1 MMSVTMSR
9 FALALFAAAMLAGTS
24 APAGATSDAGGDMD
38 AGMAMGGGMHSRPD
52 GRAPAGVMGDHVL
65 MKGAWS
71 VAYPTMRMEMDGNRS
86 GTDRLSDA
94 EVLAAFPV
102 AATRMTMDMH
112 MLSAMYGLSEALSFM
127 VMAPYIDIS
136 MEHVTRTGVRFTTE
150 SSGFGDVSLSGV
162 YRLFQSAGHEVLLNA
177 GVSLPSGSIDER
189 DDTPAGANQQLPYP
203 MQLGSGTFD
212 LLPGLTYRGHA
223 ADLSWGGQ
231 LGGTV
236 RLGHNDNGY
245 SLGDRYRATVWG
257 ARRWADWI
265 STSLRVNGESIG
277 NIDGADP
284 LLVPAMVATADPGR
298 RGGARVDLLAGI
310 NLAGTQGVLEGLR
323 VFAEFGMPIYQNLDG
338 PQLETDWVLNIGV
351 QIRF

>member
-1 MMSVTMSR
+1 MKPIKS
-9 FALALFAAAMLAGTS
+9 FALPWLALVMLAGFGGT
-24 APAGATSDAGGDMD
+24 AFATQHPSDMP
-38 AGMAMGGGMHSRPD
+38 MNMGGMHSRPD
-52 GRAPAGVMGDHVL
+52 GRAPAGVMGDHVA

-71 VAYPTMRMEMDGNRS
+71 VAYQSMRMAMDGNRS

-112 MLSAMYGLSEALSFM
+112 MLSAMYGWSEALSFM

-136 MEHVTRTGVRFTTE
+136 MDHVTRMGVRFTTE
-150 SSGFGDVSLSGV
+150 SEGFGDVSLSGV
-162 YRLFQSAGHEVLLNA
+162 YRLFQGGGHEVLLNA
-177 GVSLPSGSIDER
+177 GVSLPSGSIDAR

-212 LLPGLTYRGHA
+212 LLPGLTYRGYA

-257 ARRWADWI
+257 ARRWTDWI
-265 STSLRVNGESIG
+265 STSLRVNAEGIG
-277 NIDGADP
+277 NVDGADP
-284 LLVPAMVATADPGR
+284 LLAPAMVATADPGR
-298 RGGARVDLLAGI
+298 RGGARIDLLAGI
-310 NLAGTQGVLEGLR
+310 NLAGTQGALEGQRL
-323 VFAEFGMPIYQNLDG
+323 FAEFGVPIYQNLDG

-351 QIRF
+351 QIGF